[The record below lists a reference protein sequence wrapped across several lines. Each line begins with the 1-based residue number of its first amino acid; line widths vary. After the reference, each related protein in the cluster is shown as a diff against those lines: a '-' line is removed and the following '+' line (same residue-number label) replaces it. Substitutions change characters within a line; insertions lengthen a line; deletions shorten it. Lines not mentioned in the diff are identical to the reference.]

1 MIPEQYLLYPY
12 RMKFIVTGGMGFIG
26 SHFVDLLLRDNQEV
40 LLIDKMTYAAN
51 PLNLSEEVQNEANF
65 QKIDIADSISL
76 NACIENFGS
85 VDCIVNFAAESHVD
99 RSIKDSTPFAESN
112 IKGTMNL
119 LEVLRNGGAK
129 KMIQVSTDEVYG
141 SLNTGSWDEN
151 SNLDPR
157 SPYSASKASAEM
169 MCNAYRNTYGIKVLV
184 TRCANNF
191 GPRQSV
197 EKFIPLAITSI
208 FNGNQIPIYG
218 DGSNRREWIHVFDHC
233 QAIYKLAMTEKS
245 SHYIYNIGG
254 KEFSN
259 LNIAEIIS
267 QTTNKERANIEF
279 VTDRLGHD
287 FRYSVNDERIRSEF
301 GWKPKY
307 TFESAIGETID
318 WYRKNPEWIR
328 ISKKQVMK

>member
-1 MIPEQYLLYPY
+1 MIPERYVLYPC
-12 RMKFIVTGGMGFIG
+12 RMRFIVTGGMGFIG
-26 SHFVDLLLRDNQEV
+26 SHFVELLLENDHKI

-51 PLNLSEEVQNEANF
+51 PLSLSQEVQNQANLR
-65 QKIDIADSISL
+65 KIDIADAISL
-76 NACIENFGS
+76 NECVEKFGS
-85 VDCIVNFAAESHVD
+85 ADCIVNFAAESHVD
-99 RSIKDSTPFAESN
+99 RSIKNSMPFIESN

-119 LEVLRNGGAK
+119 LELLRNGGAK
-129 KMIQVSTDEVYG
+129 SMIQVSTDEVYG
-141 SLNTGSWDEN
+141 SINTGSWDEH

-169 MCNAYRNTYGIKVLV
+169 MCNAYRNTYGVKVIV

-208 FNGNQIPIYG
+208 FNGTQIPIYG
-218 DGSNRREWIHVFDHC
+218 DGSNRREWVHVFDHC
-233 QAIYKLAMTEKS
+233 QAIYKLAVAEKS
-245 SHYIYNIGG
+245 SQYTYNIGG
-254 KEFSN
+254 MEFSN
-259 LNIAEIIS
+259 LNIAEIIA
-267 QTTNKERANIEF
+267 QTTNRERANIKF

-307 TFESAIGETID
+307 AFESSIGEIID
-318 WYRKNPEWIR
+318 WYRSNPEWIE
-328 ISKKQVMK
+328 ISQKQVMK

>member
-12 RMKFIVTGGMGFIG
+12 RMRFIVTGGMGFIG
-26 SHFVDLLLRDNQEV
+26 SHFVELLLENEHQI

-51 PLNLSEEVQNEANF
+51 PLSLSQEVQNEANF
-65 QKIDIADSISL
+65 RKIDIADSISL
-76 NACIENFGS
+76 NECVQKFGS
-85 VDCIVNFAAESHVD
+85 VDFIVNFAAESHVD
-99 RSIKDSTPFAESN
+99 RSIKNSMPFIESN

-119 LEVLRNGGAK
+119 LELVRNGGAK
-129 KMIQVSTDEVYG
+129 RMFQVSTDEVYG

-169 MCNAYRNTYGIKVLV
+169 MCNAYRNTYGIQVFI

-208 FNGNQIPIYG
+208 FSGNQIPIYG
-218 DGSNRREWIHVFDHC
+218 DGSNCREWVHVFDHC
-233 QAIYKLAMTEKS
+233 QAIYKLANAEKL
-245 SHYIYNIGG
+245 SHYTYNIGG
-254 KEFSN
+254 MEFSN
-259 LNIAEIIS
+259 LNIAETIS
-267 QTTNKERANIEF
+267 QATKKEPASIKF
-279 VTDRLGHD
+279 VADRLGHD
-287 FRYSVNDERIRSEF
+287 FRYSVNDERIRTEF

-307 TFESAIGETID
+307 AFESAIGETID
-318 WYRKNPEWIR
+318 WYRNNPEWIK
-328 ISKKQVMK
+328 ISQKQVKK